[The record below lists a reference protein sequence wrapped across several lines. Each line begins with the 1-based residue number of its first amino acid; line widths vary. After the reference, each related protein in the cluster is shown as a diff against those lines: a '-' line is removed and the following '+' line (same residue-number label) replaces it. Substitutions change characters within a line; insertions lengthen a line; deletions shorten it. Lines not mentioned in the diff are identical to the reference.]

1 MKLWSKNSKNI
12 KLTSLSHGSGCGC
25 KMTRKD
31 LSVVLSHL
39 PPVADPN
46 IIIGTATAD
55 DAAVYKIDDK
65 RAIVQTVDFFT
76 PIVDDPY
83 AYGQISAA
91 NSISDIYAMGGRP
104 LFALS
109 IIAFPINTIPASIL
123 GEIVRGGVD
132 KAKEA
137 GIEII
142 GGHSIDDPEPK
153 YGLTVTGVVELDKVV
168 RNDMAEAGDAL
179 ILTKPL
185 GAGIISKAIKE
196 NKASEDDIKEVI
208 KVMSFLNKGASEA
221 MVEAGIKAA
230 TDITGFGLLGHLYG
244 MLKASGVGAKLKL
257 SSIPTIKSVWN
268 YAKKGHIPGGT
279 KNNLEYVKGKI
290 IWGDSIT
297 DETKYILADAQTSGG
312 LLISC
317 PKEKKGKLIALLSK
331 ANCLAVSEIGEVV
344 EDKENRIWIS

>member
-1 MKLWSKNSKNI
+1 MKKI

-31 LSVVLSHL
+31 LAVVLANI
-39 PPVADPN
+39 PEAQDPN
-46 IIIGTATAD
+46 VIIGTATAD

-65 RAIVQTVDFFT
+65 RAIVQTIDFFT

-83 AYGQISAA
+83 CYGQISAA

-109 IIAFPINTIPASIL
+109 IIAFPIKTISASIL
-123 GEIVRGGVD
+123 EEIVKGGID

-168 RNDMAEAGDAL
+168 RNDKAQAGDIL

-185 GAGIISKAIKE
+185 GTGIISRAIKSDDAADE
-196 NKASEDDIKEVI
+196 DIKEAI
-208 KVMSFLNKGASEA
+208 DVMSFLNKGASEA

-244 MLKASGVGAKLKL
+244 MLKASGVGAKLSL
-257 SSIPTIKSVWN
+257 SSIPTINGVWN

-279 KNNLEYVKGKI
+279 KNNLDYVEGKVV
-290 IWGDSIT
+290 WGDSVSK
-297 DETKYILADAQTSGG
+297 EAKYVIADAQTSGG

-317 PKEKKGKLIALLSK
+317 PKEKKEKLIALLSK
-331 ANCLAVSEIGEVV
+331 AGCLAVSEIGEIV
-344 EDKENRIWIS
+344 EDKESRLWIS

>member
-1 MKLWSKNSKNI
+1 MKKI

-31 LSVVLSHL
+31 LSIVLSHL
-39 PPVADPN
+39 PAASDPN

-55 DAAVYKIDDK
+55 DAAVYKIDEK

-123 GEIVRGGVD
+123 EEIVKGGID

-168 RNDMAEAGDAL
+168 RNDRAEAGDVL

-185 GAGIISKAIKE
+185 GTGIISKAIKE
-196 NKASEDDIKEVI
+196 NKASEEDINEAI

-221 MVEAGIKAA
+221 MTEAGIKTA
-230 TDITGFGLLGHLYG
+230 TDVTGFGLLGHLYG
-244 MLKASGVGAKLKL
+244 MLKASGVGAKLNL
-257 SSIPTIKSVWN
+257 SSIPTIKGVFK

-279 KNNLEYVKGKI
+279 KNNLEYVKGKV

-297 DETKYILADAQTSGG
+297 NETKYILADAQTSGG

-317 PKEKKGKLIALLSK
+317 PKDKKERLLNLLSN
-331 ANCLAVSEIGEVV
+331 ANCLAISEIGDVV
-344 EDKENRIWIS
+344 DDKENRIWIN

>member
-1 MKLWSKNSKNI
+1 MKKI

-31 LSVVLSHL
+31 LSIVLSHL
-39 PPVADPN
+39 PAASDPN

-55 DAAVYKIDDK
+55 DAAVYKIDEK

-123 GEIVRGGVD
+123 EEIVKGGID

-168 RNDMAEAGDAL
+168 RNDRAEAGDVL

-185 GAGIISKAIKE
+185 GTGIISKAIKE
-196 NKASEDDIKEVI
+196 NKASEEDINEAI

-221 MVEAGIKAA
+221 MTEAGIKTA
-230 TDITGFGLLGHLYG
+230 TDVTGFGLLGHLYG
-244 MLKASGVGAKLKL
+244 MLKASGVGAKLNL
-257 SSIPTIKSVWN
+257 SSIPTIKGVFK

-279 KNNLEYVKGKI
+279 KNNLEYVKGKV

-297 DETKYILADAQTSGG
+297 NETKYILADAQTSGG

-317 PKEKKGKLIALLSK
+317 PKDKKEKLLNLLSN
-331 ANCLAVSEIGEVV
+331 ANCLAISEIGDVV
-344 EDKENRIWIS
+344 DDKENRIWIN

>member
-1 MKLWSKNSKNI
+1 MKKI

-31 LSVVLSHL
+31 LSVVLANI
-39 PPVADPN
+39 PEAQDPN

-65 RAIVQTVDFFT
+65 RAIVQTIDFFT

-83 AYGQISAA
+83 YYGQISAA
-91 NSISDIYAMGGRP
+91 NAISDIYAMGGRP

-109 IIAFPINTIPASIL
+109 IIAFPVNTVPASIL
-123 GEIVRGGVD
+123 EAIVKGGID

-168 RNDMAEAGDAL
+168 RNDRAEAGDVL

-185 GAGIISKAIKE
+185 GTGIISKAIKSDDAADE
-196 NKASEDDIKEVI
+196 DIKEAI
-208 KVMSFLNKGASEA
+208 DVMSFLNKGASEA

-244 MLKASGVGAKLKL
+244 MLKASGVGARLKA
-257 SSIPTIKSVWN
+257 SSIPTIKGVWK
-268 YAKKGHIPGGT
+268 YAKKGHIPAGT
-279 KNNLEYVKGKI
+279 KNNLAYVNEKI
-290 IWGDSIT
+290 IWGGSISE
-297 DETKYILADAQTSGG
+297 DAKYVIADAQTSGG

-317 PKEKKGKLIALLSK
+317 PKDKKEKLIALLSK
-331 ANCLAVSEIGEVV
+331 ANCLTIAEIGEVV
-344 EDKENRIWIS
+344 EDKENRIWVA

>member
-1 MKLWSKNSKNI
+1 MKKI

-31 LSVVLSHL
+31 LAIVLEHL
-39 PPVADPN
+39 PVAADPN
-46 IIIGTATAD
+46 IIVGTATAD
-55 DAAVYKIDDK
+55 DAAVYKIDEK

-91 NSISDIYAMGGRP
+91 NSISDIYAMGGKP

-109 IIAFPINTIPASIL
+109 IIAFPINTIPSSIL
-123 GEIVRGGVD
+123 EEIVKGGID

-168 RNDMAEAGDAL
+168 RNDKAQTGDIL

-185 GAGIISKAIKE
+185 GTGIISKAIKSDDAADE
-196 NKASEDDIKEVI
+196 DIKEAI
-208 KVMSFLNKGASEA
+208 DVMSFLNKGASEA

-244 MLKASGVGAKLKL
+244 MLKASGAGARLKA
-257 SSIPTIKSVWN
+257 SSIPTIKGVWK
-268 YAKKGHIPGGT
+268 YAKKGHIPAGT
-279 KNNLEYVKGKI
+279 KNNLAYVNEKT
-290 IWGDSIT
+290 IWGSSILE
-297 DETKYILADAQTSGG
+297 DAKYVIADAQTSGG

-317 PKEKKGKLIALLSK
+317 PKDKKEKLIALLLK
-331 ANCLAVSEIGEVV
+331 TNCLTIAEIGEIV
-344 EDKENRIWIS
+344 EDKENRIWIA

>member
-1 MKLWSKNSKNI
+1 MKKI

-31 LSVVLSHL
+31 LSVVLANI
-39 PPVADPN
+39 PEAQDPN

-83 AYGQISAA
+83 CYGQISAA

-109 IIAFPINTIPASIL
+109 IIAFPVNTVPASIL
-123 GEIVRGGVD
+123 EAIVKGGID

-168 RNDMAEAGDAL
+168 RNDRAEAGDVL

-185 GAGIISKAIKE
+185 GTGIISKAIKSDDAADE
-196 NKASEDDIKEVI
+196 DIKEAI

-244 MLKASGVGAKLKL
+244 MLKASGAGARLKA
-257 SSIPTIKSVWN
+257 SSIPTIKGVWK
-268 YAKKGHIPGGT
+268 YAKKGHIPAGT
-279 KNNLEYVKGKI
+279 KNNLAYVNEKI
-290 IWGDSIT
+290 IWGSSISE
-297 DETKYILADAQTSGG
+297 DAKYVIADAQTSGG

-317 PKEKKGKLIALLSK
+317 PKEKKEKLIALLSK
-331 ANCLAVSEIGEVV
+331 ANCLAVSEIGEIV
-344 EDKENRIWIS
+344 EDKENRIWIA

>member
-1 MKLWSKNSKNI
+1 MKKI

-39 PPVADPN
+39 PAASDPN

-123 GEIVRGGVD
+123 EEIVKGGID

-168 RNDMAEAGDAL
+168 RNDKAEAGDVL

-185 GAGIISKAIKE
+185 GTGIISKAIKE
-196 NKASEDDIKEVI
+196 NKASEDDINETI
-208 KVMSFLNKGASEA
+208 KVMSFLNKGSSEA

-244 MLKASGVGAKLKL
+244 MLKASGVGAKLSI
-257 SSIPTIKSVWN
+257 SSIPTIKGVWG
-268 YAKKGHIPGGT
+268 YAKKGYIPGGT
-279 KNNLEYVKGKI
+279 KNNLDYVKAKVV
-290 IWGDSIT
+290 WGDSVFK
-297 DETKYILADAQTSGG
+297 DAKYVIADAQTSGG

-317 PKEKKGKLIALLSK
+317 PKEKKGKLTALLLK
-331 ANCLAVSEIGEVV
+331 ANCLAISEIGEVV

>member
-1 MKLWSKNSKNI
+1 MEKV

-25 KMTRKD
+25 KIGREA
-31 LSVVLSHL
+31 LSHILRHL
-39 PPVADPN
+39 PQVIDPN
-46 IIIGTATAD
+46 VMIGTATAD

-179 ILTKPL
+179 IFTKTLCPP
-185 GAGIISKAIKE
+185 IISK
-196 NKASEDDIKEVI
+196 
-208 KVMSFLNKGASEA
+208 
-221 MVEAGIKAA
+221 
-230 TDITGFGLLGHLYG
+230 
-244 MLKASGVGAKLKL
+244 
-257 SSIPTIKSVWN
+257 
-268 YAKKGHIPGGT
+268 
-279 KNNLEYVKGKI
+279 
-290 IWGDSIT
+290 
-297 DETKYILADAQTSGG
+297 
-312 LLISC
+312 
-317 PKEKKGKLIALLSK
+317 
-331 ANCLAVSEIGEVV
+331 
-344 EDKENRIWIS
+344 

>member
-1 MKLWSKNSKNI
+1 MKKI

-39 PPVADPN
+39 PAATDPN

-55 DAAVYKIDDK
+55 DAAVYKIDEK

-91 NSISDIYAMGGRP
+91 NAISDIYAMGGRP

-109 IIAFPINTIPASIL
+109 LIAFPITKLPAGVL
-123 GEIVRGGVD
+123 EEIMKGGID

-168 RNDMAEAGDAL
+168 RNDKAEAGDVL

-185 GAGIISKAIKE
+185 GTGIISKAIKE
-196 NKASEDDIKEVI
+196 NKASEEDINEAI

-221 MVEAGIKAA
+221 MTEAGIKAA

-244 MLKASGVGAKLKL
+244 MLKASGVGAKLSL
-257 SSIPTIKSVWN
+257 SSIPTIKGVWE

-279 KNNLEYVKGKI
+279 KNNLDYVEEKV
-290 IWGDSIT
+290 IWGDSVSK
-297 DETKYILADAQTSGG
+297 DAKYVIADAQTSGG

-317 PKEKKGKLIALLSK
+317 PKEKKGKLITLLSK

-344 EDKENRIWIS
+344 DDKENRIWIS

>member
-1 MKLWSKNSKNI
+1 
-12 KLTSLSHGSGCGC
+12 
-25 KMTRKD
+25 
-31 LSVVLSHL
+31 
-39 PPVADPN
+39 
-46 IIIGTATAD
+46 
-55 DAAVYKIDDK
+55 
-65 RAIVQTVDFFT
+65 VDFFT

-123 GEIVRGGVD
+123 EEIVRGGVD

-153 YGLTVTGVVELDKVV
+153 YGLTVTGIVELDKVV
-168 RNDMAEAGDAL
+168 RNDKAEAGDVL

-196 NKASEDDIKEVI
+196 NKASEDDINEAI

-221 MVEAGIKAA
+221 MTEAGIKAA
-230 TDITGFGLLGHLYG
+230 TDVTGFGLLGHLYG
-244 MLKASGVGAKLKL
+244 MLKASGVGARLKA
-257 SSIPTIKSVWN
+257 SSIPTIKGVWR

-279 KNNLEYVKGKI
+279 KNNLAYVKEKVV
-290 IWGDSIT
+290 WGSSISE
-297 DETKYILADAQTSGG
+297 DAKYVIADAQTSGG

-317 PKEKKGKLIALLSK
+317 PKEKKEKFIILLSK
-331 ANCLAVSEIGEVV
+331 ANCLTISEIGEVV
-344 EDKENRIWIS
+344 EDKNNRIWVD

>member
-1 MKLWSKNSKNI
+1 MKKI

-31 LSVVLSHL
+31 LAIVLSHL
-39 PPVADPN
+39 PKIADPN
-46 IIIGTATAD
+46 IIVGTATAD

-109 IIAFPINTIPASIL
+109 IIAFPIKTLPASIL
-123 GEIVRGGVD
+123 EEIVKGGID

-168 RNDMAEAGDAL
+168 RNDMARPGDAL
-179 ILTKPL
+179 ILTKPI
-185 GAGIISKAIKE
+185 GTGIISKAIKSG
-196 NKASEDDIKEVI
+196 KASEEDITEVI
-208 KVMSFLNKGASEA
+208 RVMSFLNKGASEA

-230 TDITGFGLLGHLYG
+230 TDITGFGFLGHLYG
-244 MLKASGVGAKLKL
+244 MLKASGVGARLVL
-257 SSIPTIKSVWN
+257 SSIPILHGVMG
-268 YAKKGHIPGGT
+268 YVKKGHIPGGT
-279 KNNLEYVKGKI
+279 KNNLDYVKEKI
-290 IWGDSIT
+290 IWKDSIT

-317 PKEKKGKLIALLSK
+317 QKDKKERLITLLSN

>member
-1 MKLWSKNSKNI
+1 MKKI

-31 LSVVLSHL
+31 LSIVLSHL
-39 PPVADPN
+39 PPVTDPN

-91 NSISDIYAMGGRP
+91 NSISDIYAMGGKP

-123 GEIVRGGVD
+123 EEIVKGGID

-168 RNDMAEAGDAL
+168 RNDKAQAGDIL

-196 NKASEDDIKEVI
+196 NKASEDDVNEAI

-221 MVEAGIKAA
+221 MTEAGIKAA

-244 MLKASGVGAKLKL
+244 MLKASGVGAKLSL
-257 SSIPTIKSVWN
+257 SSIPTIKGVWE

-279 KNNLEYVKGKI
+279 KNNLDYVEEKVVWENAI
-290 IWGDSIT
+290 SD
-297 DETKYILADAQTSGG
+297 DVKYVIADAQTSGG

-317 PKEKKGKLIALLSK
+317 PKDKKERLIALLSA
-331 ANCLAVSEIGEVV
+331 ANCLVISEIGEVV
-344 EDKENRIWIS
+344 DDKENRIWIS